1 MQMAKTFKKIK
12 YLEMI
17 KIAIFFFWM
26 NADLKENKSDVKTIK
41 KRSTFVCSCDE
52 RKVFH

>member
-17 KIAIFFFWM
+17 KIAIFSFEWM
-26 NADLKENKSDVKTIK
+26 LILKKIK
-41 KRSTFVCSCDE
+41 VMLKQ
-52 RKVFH
+52 